1 MFVCVCSAANDK
13 TIQEAIV
20 TVHGRTGN
28 IPKVKEIFSEVGCG
42 EGNCKH
48 LCGAQIKEMITS
60 ADLAAPAPKRA

>member
-20 TVHGRTGN
+20 TVHRRTGN

>member
-13 TIQEAIV
+13 TIQKAIV

-28 IPKVKEIFSEVGCG
+28 VPKVKEIFSEVGCG

-48 LCGAQIKEMITS
+48 LCGAQIKDMIAS
-60 ADLAAPAPKRA
+60 ADLAAPAPKRS